1 MKYIAYSA
9 KNKPQFKYLKIQGGL
24 MKALKM
30 MAAVLVLAGISTTA
44 MAQKK
49 KALIDHAAGQGYG
62 MAGCG
67 LGSVVF
73 GDKSGMIQIFAA
85 TTNGVS
91 GSQTFGISSGTL
103 NCDESG
109 RVAKAEQFID
119 VNKTSL
125 QNDLAR
131 GQGETLSALSNVL
144 DCKNADFANAMK
156 QNYSQS
162 FPQGGAS
169 NQQLSAVAAQ
179 SCQI

>member
-1 MKYIAYSA
+1 MKVLKLIAA
-9 KNKPQFKYLKIQGGL
+9 I
-24 MKALKM
+24 
-30 MAAVLVLAGISTTA
+30 LVLTGLSTTA
-44 MAQKK
+44 MAEKK
-49 KALIDHAAGQGYG
+49 KALIDHASGQGYG

-67 LGSVVF
+67 LGSFVF

-85 TTNGVS
+85 TTNGFA
-91 GSQTFGISSGTL
+91 GNQTFGISSGTL
-103 NCDESG
+103 NCGESG
-109 RVAKAEQFID
+109 RVANAEQFID
-119 VNKTSL
+119 VNKVSL

-144 DCKNADFANAMK
+144 DCKNADFANMMK

-162 FPQGGAS
+162 FPQGGAT